1 MNTLRFTAL
10 FAVLHVALSIPAQCS
25 FDGSAGGYQVC
36 TERDFQGT
44 CEWYAPS
51 DTCWSFVKAAKS
63 IRPDL
68 GGYCRIY
75 DDAECTIQSSDVLL
89 DGKTKRL

>member
-1 MNTLRFTAL
+1 MTTPRFTTL
-10 FAVLHVALSIPAQCS
+10 FALLHLAVSIPAQCS
-25 FDGSAGGYQVC
+25 FGGNAGGYQVC
-36 TERDFQGT
+36 NERDFQGQ

-51 DTCWSFVKAAKS
+51 DTCWGFTSVGRS

-75 DDAECTIQSSDVLL
+75 DDNECTIQSSDVLL
-89 DGKTKRL
+89 DGDNKKL